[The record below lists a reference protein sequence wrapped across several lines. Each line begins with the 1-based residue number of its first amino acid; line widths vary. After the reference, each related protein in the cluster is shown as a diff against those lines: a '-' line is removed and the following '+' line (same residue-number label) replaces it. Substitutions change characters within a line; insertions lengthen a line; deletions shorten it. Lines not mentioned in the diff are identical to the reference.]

1 MSSETDTGVA
11 DVPSTETET
20 ETDTGVGAVPG
31 APRRQRV
38 VVLFGGRSSEH
49 SISCATAG
57 GVLAAI
63 DRDRFDVVPV
73 GITADGAFTLQPD
86 DAALFA
92 LDAVSLPVVRDN
104 GTRVRWPESST
115 SRELSVV
122 EADGSVRLLGEVDV
136 VFPILH
142 GRFGEDGTVQGL
154 LELVGLPYVGAGLL
168 ASAVGMDKHF
178 TKTVLQQAG
187 IAVAPWRTVRAAEWQ
202 ADPEAV
208 ATAVAELGYPLFVK
222 PARAGSSVGVSR
234 VDGPDELAAA
244 MAVGLAEDVKVLVE
258 AGLVGRELECA
269 VLGGRAGGAP
279 RTSVAGEI
287 VLGSDTFYDF
297 ESKYLGGAGADLV
310 CPAPLAD
317 DELAEMQRL
326 AALAFESIDGTGLA
340 RVDFFLTAEGWVVN
354 EINTMPGFTPI
365 SMFPACWLASG
376 LSYPEL
382 ITELVELGLET
393 DR

>member
-1 MSSETDTGVA
+1 MTDPTPA
-11 DVPSTETET
+11 AAAAA
-20 ETDTGVGAVPG
+20 TDAAEKQT
-31 APRRQRV
+31 V

-49 SISCATAG
+49 AISCATAG

-73 GITADGAFTLQPD
+73 GITREGAFTLQPD

-92 LDAVSLPVVRDN
+92 LDAETLPEVRDN
-104 GTRVRWPESST
+104 GTRVRWPET
-115 SRELSVV
+115 AGSRELTVV
-122 EADGSVRLLGEVDV
+122 EPDGGLRLLGDVDV

-187 IAVAPWRTVRAAEWQ
+187 IAVAPWRTVRRAEW
-202 ADPEAV
+202 AAAPEAV
-208 ATAVAELGYPLFVK
+208 ATDVASLGFPLFVK

-234 VDGPDELAAA
+234 VDTADQLAAA
-244 MAVGLAEDVKVLVE
+244 MEIGLAEDHKVLVE
-258 AGLVGRELECA
+258 AGVVGREIECA
-269 VLGGRAGGAP
+269 VLGGRRGGAP

-287 VLGSDTFYDF
+287 VLSDETFYDF

-310 CPAPLAD
+310 CPAPLSD

-326 AALAFESIDGTGLA
+326 AALAFSSIDGTGLA
-340 RVDFFLTAEGWVVN
+340 RVDFFLTDEGWVVN
-354 EINTMPGFTPI
+354 EVNTMPGFTPI

-382 ITELVELGLET
+382 ITELVELGLTT

>member
-1 MSSETDTGVA
+1 MTTTTPA
-11 DVPSTETET
+11 TTAAPATE
-20 ETDTGVGAVPG
+20 
-31 APRRQRV
+31 APAPAEKQTV

-63 DRDRFDVVPV
+63 DRDRFEVVPV
-73 GITADGAFTLQPD
+73 GITREGAFTLQPD

-92 LDAVSLPVVRDN
+92 LDAESLPEVRDN
-104 GTRVRWPESST
+104 GTRVRWPET
-115 SRELSVV
+115 AASRGLSVV
-122 EADGSVRLLGEVDV
+122 EPDGGVRLLGDVDV

-187 IAVAPWRTVRAAEWQ
+187 IAVAPWRTVRRAEWTT
-202 ADPEAV
+202 APEAV
-208 ATAVAELGYPLFVK
+208 AAEVASLGFPLFVK

-234 VDGPDELAAA
+234 VDRPDQLAAA
-244 MAVGLAEDVKVLVE
+244 MQVGLAEDHKVLVE
-258 AGLVGRELECA
+258 AGVVGREIECA
-269 VLGGRAGGAP
+269 VLGGRDGGAP

-287 VLGSDTFYDF
+287 VLSDETFYDF
-297 ESKYLGGAGADLV
+297 ESKYLGGAGADLL
-310 CPAPLAD
+310 CPAPLSEG
-317 DELAEMQRL
+317 ELAEMQRL

-340 RVDFFLTAEGWVVN
+340 RVDFFLTDGGWVVN
-354 EINTMPGFTPI
+354 EVNTMPGFTPI

-382 ITELVELGLET
+382 ITELVELGLAT